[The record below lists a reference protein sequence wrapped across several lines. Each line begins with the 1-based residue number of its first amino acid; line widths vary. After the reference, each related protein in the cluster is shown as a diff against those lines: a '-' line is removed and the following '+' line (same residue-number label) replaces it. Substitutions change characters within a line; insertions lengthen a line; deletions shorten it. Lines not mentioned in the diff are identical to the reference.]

1 MRLAARLV
9 TLFACIASTLPA
21 LEPPGRD
28 LPLEE
33 SADGLPVLRLAL
45 GGETLRFAIDTG
57 TTRSMIAAAVAQ
69 RLRLAPRAR
78 FEVVAAGGTPRE
90 AFCTGPV
97 AALAA
102 DAPMEEG
109 LGWSFDC
116 LGWVPEEHL
125 LAGAPD
131 VDGLIGADVLAQV
144 GLLLDPRRGRVRLAP
159 AGTLAPWIDGTRL
172 PLATLE
178 RRPAVEVL
186 LPALGRRAPAVQMVL
201 DSGANAPLLF
211 GALAQRARGALG
223 ARGTV
228 ARLAN
233 ASGARTVRAVPLGAL
248 SAGGES
254 FEAGWAV
261 LLPEVADRQEAGLL
275 PLAVLAASGALL
287 VDLGSG
293 ELVLGARLRSAP
305 AARQHAAP
313 GGQRL
318 TAVRASAD

>member
-1 MRLAARLV
+1 MRLAARLA
-9 TLFACIASTLPA
+9 TLFACIASTLSA
-21 LEPPGRD
+21 FEPPGRD

-57 TTRSMIAAAVAQ
+57 TTRSMIAAAVAE
-69 RLRLAPRAR
+69 RLRFVPRAR
-78 FEVVAAGGTPRE
+78 FEVVAAGGAPRE
-90 AFCTGPV
+90 AFCAGPV
-97 AALAA
+97 AARTA
-102 DAPMEEG
+102 DAPVEEG
-109 LGWSFDC
+109 LGWAFDC
-116 LGWVPEEHL
+116 LGWVPEERL

-144 GLLLDPRRGRVRLAP
+144 GLLLDLRRGRVRLAP
-159 AGTLAPWIDGTRL
+159 AGTLAPWVDGARL
-172 PLATLE
+172 PLATVE
-178 RRPAVEVL
+178 RRPAIEVR
-186 LPALGRRAPAVQMVL
+186 LPALGRREPAVQLVL

-211 GALAQRARGALG
+211 GELARRARGALG

-248 SAGGES
+248 WAGGES

-261 LLPEVADRQEAGLL
+261 LLPEVADRREAGLL

-287 VDLGSG
+287 VDLGAG
-293 ELVLGARLRSAP
+293 ELVLGASLRSAP
-305 AARQHAAP
+305 AARRLAAA
-313 GGQRL
+313 GGERL
-318 TAVRASAD
+318 AALPASVH